1 MDDSAIEVTPDAW
14 VLPNRKGYQ
23 NWIHKTFHMD
33 RYPKNVATK
42 SRETSSTVRLF
53 PHQRLIRDYMQF
65 DSPYRGLVLY
75 HGLGVGKTCA
85 SIAAAEGFLA
95 HHRRVVVMVPASLA
109 MNYRQEIMRCA
120 TIGSPAAKLWNL
132 IDVKDN
138 PGAIALPT
146 TFLAK
151 HDYKVWSSYIP
162 ENAKVIQSKVA
173 WNKAT
178 EKERKEIL
186 EVVATT
192 IDHKYTFIN
201 FNGLTTKMVQS
212 MDDSFFKG
220 ALVIIDEAHNFMSRV
235 MNGSRIASSLYN
247 HMMNAQGIR
256 FVLLS
261 GTPIINHPFEL
272 SYLLNLVRGPMQVY
286 QGKLGKNP
294 NTSSWD
300 FGELNKYLDHFQVS
314 GTDPMMV
321 EWTLVPEGYV
331 YQDDERASLKKE
343 AWGRP
348 REKVVEEI
356 EKLIKKQCGTTVKFA
371 SQITFALPF
380 KKDQFSKW
388 FLDETDPD
396 HPKVKNMDLFIRRI
410 LGVVSYFR
418 TAGEE
423 FFPRVTIKKQEHI
436 PLSDYQFS
444 VYSKV
449 RKVESEME
457 KRKARMARF
466 GPREKGVFSSKGT
479 VYRAFSRMA
488 CNFVFPEETQRK
500 YPMELRKELNN
511 IMRREIDD
519 ELNEDDQRVD
529 REEAE
534 ASNATDAATPPAP
547 TRNFVKTYEED
558 IRRVMSEVEK
568 GADTIL
574 TKKGLDSTF
583 SPKLAKVLEH
593 IETSPGKVLLYS
605 QFRAVEG
612 LGIMRLV
619 LNQAG
624 YKEVQVD
631 RKGGKWHI
639 SNPEILHQ
647 KYVNKRYATFDA
659 DRDRTKVLL
668 QLYNNEFDALPTELQ
683 DQLRAAK
690 VGGNVWGEFIRVFM
704 ITQSGAEGISL
715 KNVRK
720 VLIME
725 PFWNMVRMDQVIG
738 RAVRTGSHQ
747 ELPPEERT
755 VEVYTFISTF
765 TDAQLKSNFTLKR
778 EDNGLTSDAYIMQI
792 AESKDQIIQSFLD
805 QMKMASVDCLAHAST
820 NKLTTQGIKC
830 YAFPIPVNPYEES
843 FVPIMEKD
851 ALRKSS
857 LVRKK
862 KVLGKV
868 VSIQG
873 KKYVIVDDYPNK
885 LFDYHAYKDA
895 GVLTEALI
903 L

>member
-1 MDDSAIEVTPDAW
+1 MDDSAIEVSPETW

-23 NWIHKTFHMD
+23 DWVHKTFHTD
-33 RYPKNVATK
+33 RYPSHTQ
-42 SRETSSTVRLF
+42 TSSSLRLF
-53 PHQRLIRDYMQF
+53 PHQRFIRDYIQF

-95 HHRRVVVMVPASLA
+95 RHRKVIVMVPASLA

-120 TIGSPAAKLWNL
+120 TIGSPSSKLWNL
-132 IDVKDN
+132 VDVKAN
-138 PGAIALPT
+138 PTSVPLPSA
-146 TFLAK
+146 FVEK
-151 HDYKVWSSYIP
+151 HNFKIWCSYIP
-162 ENAKVIQSKVA
+162 SEAQVIERNVA
-173 WNKAT
+173 WKQLT
-178 EKERKEIL
+178 EKQKQAVL
-186 EVVATT
+186 DTVTAMM
-192 IDHKYTFIN
+192 DHKYTFIN

-212 MDDSFFKG
+212 MDEDFFED

-247 HMMNAQGIR
+247 HMMHAKGIR

-261 GTPIINHPFEL
+261 GTPVINHPFEL
-272 SYLLNLVRGPMQVY
+272 SYLLNMVRGPMHVFE
-286 QGKLGKNP
+286 GKLSKDVATNFDLGDLK
-294 NTSSWD
+294 
-300 FGELNKYLDHFQVS
+300 KYVDHFDVH
-314 GTDPMMV
+314 GTDPVMI
-321 EWTLVPEGYV
+321 EWTLAPEGYV
-331 YQDDERASLKKE
+331 FEDDTRVSLKRE
-343 AWGRP
+343 AWGQSP
-348 REKVVEEI
+348 DQIVKEI
-356 EKLIKKQCGTTVKFA
+356 QKRIKTQTKGSIKFTSQTTY
-371 SQITFALPF
+371 ALPF
-380 KKDQFSKW
+380 KKDLFNKW
-388 FLDETDPD
+388 FLDESDPD
-396 HPKVKNMDLFIRRI
+396 HPKVKHMDLYIRRI

-423 FFPRVTIKKQEHI
+423 FFPRITVKKQERV

-449 RKVESEME
+449 RKLESEME

-466 GPREKGVFSSKGT
+466 GPRESGVFASKGT

-488 CNFVFPEETQRK
+488 CNFVFPEGIQRK
-500 YPMELRKELNN
+500 YPMELRKELQN

-529 REEAE
+529 RHDAE
-534 ASNATDAATPPAP
+534 TSTVASD
-547 TRNFVKTYEED
+547 RSFVKTYEDD

-568 GADTIL
+568 MASTTL
-574 TKKGLDSTF
+574 SRTSLATTF
-583 SPKLAKVLEH
+583 SPKCAEILDH
-593 IETSPGKVLLYS
+593 IETSRGKVLLYS

-612 LGIMRLV
+612 LGIMRLI

-631 RKGGKWHI
+631 KKGGKWHI
-639 SNPEILHQ
+639 SNPEVLSSQ
-647 KYVNKRYATFDA
+647 YTNKRYAMFDA

-668 QLYNNEFDALPTELQ
+668 QLYNGELEALPTELQ
-683 DQLRAAK
+683 EQLRSAQI
-690 VGGNVWGEFIRVFM
+690 GGNVWGEFLRVFM

-755 VEVYTFISTF
+755 VEVYTFVSTF
-765 TDAQLKSNFTLKR
+765 TEAQLKSNFTLKR

-805 QMKMASVDCLAHAST
+805 QMKMASVDCRAHAAT
-820 NKLTTQGIKC
+820 NKLMTQGIKC
-830 YAFPIPVNPYEES
+830 YAFPIPVEDRDEA
-843 FVPIMEKD
+843 FVPFLEKD

-862 KVLGKV
+862 KVQGKV

-873 KKYVIVDDYPNK
+873 KKYVVVEEYPQK

-895 GVLTEALI
+895 GVLSEALI

>member
-1 MDDSAIEVTPDAW
+1 MNDSAIEVTPETW

-23 NWIHKTFHMD
+23 DWIHKTFHSD
-33 RYPKNVATK
+33 RYPPNN
-42 SRETSSTVRLF
+42 RSSSLTVRLF

-65 DSPYRGLVLY
+65 DSPYRGLILY

-95 HHRRVVVMVPASLA
+95 NHRKVIVMVPASLA

-120 TIGSPAAKLWNL
+120 TIGSPTAKLWNL
-132 IDVKDN
+132 IDVKEN
-138 PGAIALPT
+138 PKAVPLPPAYLT
-146 TFLAK
+146 K
-151 HDYKVWSSYIP
+151 HDHKVWSSYIP
-162 ENAKVIQSKVA
+162 QDAKVLRENVA
-173 WNKAT
+173 WSKLS
-178 EKERKEIL
+178 ESERQYIMDT
-186 EVVATT
+186 VATM

-201 FNGLTTKMVQS
+201 FNGLTTKMIQG
-212 MDDSFFKG
+212 MDEDFFKG
-220 ALVIIDEAHNFMSRV
+220 ALVIMDEAHNFMSRV

-247 HMMNAQGIR
+247 HMMHAKGIR

-261 GTPIINHPFEL
+261 GTPVINHPFEL
-272 SYLLNLVRGPMQVY
+272 SYLLNLVRGPMHVHE
-286 QGKLGKNP
+286 GKLSKNVAT
-294 NTSSWD
+294 NFD
-300 FGELNKYLDHFQVS
+300 LGDLAKYVDHFQVS
-314 GTDPMMV
+314 TTDPITV
-321 EWTLVPEGYV
+321 EWTLAPEGYV
-331 YQDDERASLKKE
+331 LDTDRISLKKE
-343 AWGRP
+343 AWGRTP
-348 REKVVEEI
+348 EKVI
-356 EKLIKKQCGTTVKFA
+356 EDIQKALKSQTKASIKFTAQTTY
-371 SQITFALPF
+371 ALPF
-380 KKDQFSKW
+380 KKDQFAKW

-396 HPKVKNMDLFIRRI
+396 HPKVKHMDLFIRRI

-423 FFPRVTIKKQEHI
+423 FFPRITVKKQEQV

-457 KRKARMARF
+457 KRKSRMARF
-466 GPREKGVFSSKGT
+466 GPRETGVFASKGT

-529 REEAE
+529 RDDAE
-534 ASNATDAATPPAP
+534 ANVGTTTNTDRTFIK
-547 TRNFVKTYEED
+547 NYEED
-558 IRRVMSEVEK
+558 IRRVMSDVEK
-568 GADTIL
+568 NASTIL
-574 TKKGLDSTF
+574 SKESLATTF
-583 SPKLAKVLEH
+583 SPKCAKILEH
-593 IETSPGKVLLYS
+593 IENSRGKVLLYS

-612 LGIMRLV
+612 LGIMRLI

-624 YKEVQVD
+624 FKEVSVD
-631 RKGGKWHI
+631 KKGGKWHI
-639 SNPEILHQ
+639 SNPEVLSPNF
-647 KYVNKRYATFDA
+647 VNKRYAMFDA
-659 DRDRTKVLL
+659 DRERTKVLL
-668 QLYNNEFDALPTELQ
+668 QLYNGEWEALPIELQ
-683 DQLRAAK
+683 EQLRVAK
-690 VGGNVWGEFIRVFM
+690 VGGNVWGEFLRVFM

-747 ELPPEERT
+747 DLPPEERT

-765 TDAQLKSNFTLKR
+765 TESQLKSNFTLKR

-805 QMKMASVDCLAHAST
+805 QTKMASVDCRSHAAT

-830 YAFPIPVNPYEES
+830 YAFPIPVDVHDES
-843 FVPIMEKD
+843 YVPIMEKD

-862 KVLGKV
+862 KIQGKV
-868 VSIQG
+868 VSMQG
-873 KKYVIVDDYPNK
+873 KKYVIVDEYPNK
-885 LFDYHAYKDA
+885 IFDYHAYKDA
-895 GVLTEALI
+895 GVLSEALI

>member
-1 MDDSAIEVTPDAW
+1 MNDSAIEISPESW

-23 NWIHKTFHMD
+23 DWVHKTFHSD
-33 RYPKNVATK
+33 RYPKNTNAK
-42 SRETSSTVRLF
+42 ASSLTVRLF

-95 HHRRVVVMVPASLA
+95 NHRKVIVMVPASLA

-120 TIGSPAAKLWNL
+120 TIGSPTAKFWNL
-132 IDVKDN
+132 VDVKEN
-138 PGAIALPT
+138 PKAISLPSA
-146 TFLAK
+146 FLEK
-151 HDYKVWSSYIP
+151 YDYKVWSSYIP
-162 ENAKVIQSKVA
+162 QDAKVLRDNVA
-173 WNKAT
+173 WTNLNDSVRQHILDTLAT
-178 EKERKEIL
+178 M
-186 EVVATT
+186 

-201 FNGLTTKMVQS
+201 FNGLTTKMIQS
-212 MDDSFFKG
+212 MDEKFFEG
-220 ALVIIDEAHNFMSRV
+220 ALVIMDEAHNFMSRV

-247 HMMNAQGIR
+247 HMMHAKGIR

-261 GTPIINHPFEL
+261 GTPVINHPFEL
-272 SYLLNLVRGPMQVY
+272 SYLLNLVRGPMHVY
-286 QGKLGKNP
+286 EGKLSKNVAT
-294 NTSSWD
+294 NFD
-300 FGELNKYLDHFQVS
+300 LGDLAKYVDHFQVS
-314 GTDPMMV
+314 NTDPITV
-321 EWTLVPEGYV
+321 EWTLTPEGYV
-331 YQDDERASLKKE
+331 LDMEDRTSLKKE
-343 AWGRP
+343 AWGQSVD
-348 REKVVEEI
+348 KIVDEI
-356 EKLIKKQCGTTVKFA
+356 KRIIKLQTKASVKFT
-371 SQITFALPF
+371 SQTSYALPF
-380 KKDQFSKW
+380 KKDLFNKW
-388 FLDETDPD
+388 FLDETDED
-396 HPKVKNMDLFIRRI
+396 HPKVKHMDLFIRRI

-423 FFPRVTIKKQEHI
+423 FFPRITVKKQEQV

-457 KRKARMARF
+457 KRKSRMARF
-466 GPREKGVFSSKGT
+466 GPREGGVFASKGT

-488 CNFVFPEETQRK
+488 CNFVFPEEIQRK

-529 REEAE
+529 RDETESEA
-534 ASNATDAATPPAP
+534 NVGATDRTFIK
-547 TRNFVKTYEED
+547 NYEED

-568 GADTIL
+568 NGATIL
-574 TKKGLDSTF
+574 SKKSLASTF
-583 SPKLAKVLEH
+583 SPKCAKILEH
-593 IETSPGKVLLYS
+593 IESSRGKVLLYS

-612 LGIMRLV
+612 LGIMRLI

-624 YKEVQVD
+624 YKEVSID
-631 RKGGKWHI
+631 KKGGKWHI
-639 SNPEILHQ
+639 SNPDVLSPR
-647 KYVNKRYATFDA
+647 YVNKRYATFDA
-659 DRDRTKVLL
+659 DRDRTKILL
-668 QLYNNEFDALPTELQ
+668 QLYNGEWEALPTELQ
-683 DQLRAAK
+683 EQLLAAK
-690 VGGNVWGEFIRVFM
+690 VGGNVWGEFMRVFM

-747 ELPPEERT
+747 DLPPEERT

-765 TDAQLKSNFTLKR
+765 TESQLKSNFTLKR

-792 AESKDQIIQSFLD
+792 AETKDQIIQSFLD
-805 QMKMASVDCLAHAST
+805 QTKMASVDCRSHAAT

-830 YAFPIPVNPYEES
+830 YAFPIPVDPHDEAY
-843 FVPIMEKD
+843 VPIMEKD

-862 KVLGKV
+862 KVQGKV
-868 VSIQG
+868 ISIQG
-873 KKYVIVDDYPNK
+873 KKYVIVDEYPNK

-895 GVLTEALI
+895 GVLSEALI

>member
-1 MDDSAIEVTPDAW
+1 MDDSAIEVTPNSW

-23 NWIHKTFHMD
+23 NWVHQTFHMD
-33 RYPKNVATK
+33 HYPIHKAKDT
-42 SRETSSTVRLF
+42 TSVRLF

-95 HHRRVVVMVPASLA
+95 HHRKVIVMVPASLA

-120 TIGSPAAKLWNL
+120 TIGSPSKKLWNL
-132 IDVKDN
+132 VDVKEN
-138 PGAIALPT
+138 PSAVSLPPA
-146 TFLAK
+146 FLVK
-151 HDYKVWSSYIP
+151 HDYKVWCSYIP
-162 ENAKVIQSKVA
+162 ENAIVLQEKVA

-178 EKERKEIL
+178 EKERQVIMETVSAIM
-186 EVVATT
+186 
-192 IDHKYTFIN
+192 DHKYTFIN

-212 MDDSFFKG
+212 MDESFFQG

-247 HMMNAQGIR
+247 HMMNAKGIR

-272 SYLLNLVRGPMQVY
+272 SYLLNLVRGPIQVY
-286 QGKLGKNP
+286 QGKFGKNVA
-294 NTSSWD
+294 TSSID
-300 FGELNKYLDHFQVS
+300 LGELSKYIDHFQIS

-321 EWTLVPEGYV
+321 EWTLLPEGYV
-331 YQDDERASLKKE
+331 HDDLGTSIIKE

-348 REKVVEEI
+348 SEKIVEDI
-356 EKLIKKQCGTTVKFA
+356 QKALKKATTTSIKFTT
-371 SQITFALPF
+371 QTTYALPF
-380 KKDQFSKW
+380 KKDQFVKW

-396 HPKVKNMDLFIRRI
+396 HPKVKNMDLFMRRI

-423 FFPRVTIKKQEHI
+423 FFPRVTVKRQEQI

-466 GPREKGVFSSKGT
+466 GPRETGVFSSKGT

-488 CNFVFPEETQRK
+488 CNFVFPEEIQRK
-500 YPMELRKELNN
+500 YPMELRKELNA

-519 ELNEDDQRVD
+519 ELNDDDQRAD
-529 REEAE
+529 QE
-534 ASNATDAATPPAP
+534 NMDAAGEQAPADKS
-547 TRNFVKTYEED
+547 FVKTYEED
-558 IRRVMSEVEK
+558 IRRVMSDVEK
-568 GADTIL
+568 GAATIL
-574 TKKGLDSTF
+574 TKKSLDSTF
-583 SPKLAKVLEH
+583 SPKLAKILEH
-593 IETSPGKVLLYS
+593 IETSRGKVLLYS

-612 LGIMRLV
+612 LGIMRLA

-624 YKEVQVD
+624 YREVQVD
-631 RKGGKWHI
+631 KKGGKWHI
-639 SNPEILHQ
+639 SNPDVLHS
-647 KYVNKRYATFDA
+647 KYVNKRYAMFDA
-659 DRDRTKVLL
+659 DRERTKVLI
-668 QLYNNEFDALPTELQ
+668 QLYNNDFDALPTELQ
-683 DQLRAAK
+683 EQLRAAK
-690 VGGNVWGEFIRVFM
+690 VGGNVWGEFIRAFM

-778 EDNGLTSDAYIMQI
+778 EDNGLTSDSYIMQI

-805 QMKMASVDCLAHAST
+805 QMKMASVDCLAHAAT

-830 YAFPIPVNPYEES
+830 FAFPIPITPNEES
-843 FVPIMEKD
+843 YVPFMDKD

-857 LVRKK
+857 LVRRKK
-862 KVLGKV
+862 IQGKV
-868 VSIQG
+868 ISMNG
-873 KKYVIVDDYPNK
+873 KKYVIVDEYPNK
-885 LFDYHAYKDA
+885 FFDYHAYKDA

>member
-1 MDDSAIEVTPDAW
+1 MDDSAIEVSPDSW

-23 NWIHKTFHMD
+23 DWVHKTFHRE
-33 RYPKNVATK
+33 RYPNRKNK
-42 SRETSSTVRLF
+42 DSTSIRLF

-95 HHRRVVVMVPASLA
+95 NHRKVVVMVPASLA

-120 TIGSPAAKLWNL
+120 TIGSPSAKMWSLV
-132 IDVKDN
+132 DVKDN
-138 PGAIALPT
+138 PKGVPLPAA
-146 TFLAK
+146 FLTK
-151 HDYKVWSSYIP
+151 HDFKVWCSYIP
-162 ENAKVIQSKVA
+162 ANTQAIRQNVA
-173 WNKAT
+173 WSNMSD
-178 EKERKEIL
+178 KERR
-186 EVVATT
+186 EVMETVATMV
-192 IDHKYTFIN
+192 DHKYTFIN

-212 MDDSFFKG
+212 MEEDFFKD

-247 HMMNAQGIR
+247 SMMHAKGVR

-261 GTPIINHPFEL
+261 GTPVINHPFEL
-272 SYLLNLVRGPMQVY
+272 SYLLNLVRGPMHVY
-286 QGKLGKNP
+286 EGKISKNVAT
-294 NTSSWD
+294 NFD
-300 FGELNKYLDHFQVS
+300 LGELSKYVDHFEVG
-314 GTDPMMV
+314 GTDNINI
-321 EWTLVPEGYV
+321 EWTLAPEGYV
-331 YQDDERASLKKE
+331 FDHETAVLKKE
-343 AWGRP
+343 PWGRSHD
-348 REKVVEEI
+348 KVVDE
-356 EKLIKKQCGTTVKFA
+356 IKKVIKAQAKTSVKFT
-371 SQITFALPF
+371 SQTTYALPF
-380 KKDQFSKW
+380 KKDQFTKW

-396 HPKVKNMDLFIRRI
+396 HPKVKNMDLFMRRI
-410 LGVVSYFR
+410 MGVVSYFR

-423 FFPRVTIKKQEHI
+423 FFPRVTTKKHEHI
-436 PLSDYQFS
+436 ALSDYQFS

-457 KRKARMARF
+457 KRKAKMGRF
-466 GPREKGVFSSKGT
+466 APKETGVFSSKGT

-488 CNFVFPEETQRK
+488 CNFVFPEEIQRK
-500 YPMELRKELNN
+500 YPMELRKELNS

-519 ELNEDDQRVD
+519 ELNEDDQRISRD
-529 REEAE
+529 EAE
-534 ASNATDAATPPAP
+534 ASANGATSD
-547 TRNFVKTYEED
+547 RSFIKTYEDD

-568 GADTIL
+568 GGAGIL
-574 TKKGLDSTF
+574 TQSSLAKTF
-583 SPKLAKVLEH
+583 SPKCAKILEH
-593 IETSPGKVLLYS
+593 IEDSPGKVLLYS

-631 RKGGKWHI
+631 KKGGKWHV
-639 SNPEILHQ
+639 SNLDAI
-647 KYVNKRYATFDA
+647 KRYATFDA
-659 DRDRTKVLL
+659 DRERTKILL
-668 QLYNNEFDALPTELQ
+668 QLYNGEFEALPQELQ
-683 DQLRAAK
+683 EQLRAAK
-690 VGGNVWGEFIRVFM
+690 VSGNVRGEFIRVFM

-765 TDAQLKSNFTLKR
+765 TEQQLKSNFTLKR
-778 EDNGLTSDAYIMQI
+778 EDNGLTSDSYIMQI

-805 QMKMASVDCLAHAST
+805 HMKMASVDCRAHAAT

-830 YAFPIPVNPYEES
+830 YAFPIPVDDRDEAY
-843 FVPIMEKD
+843 VPHLEKD
-851 ALRKSS
+851 ALRKPK
-857 LVRKK
+857 LVHKK
-862 KVLGKV
+862 KVQGKV
-868 VSIQG
+868 ISIQG
-873 KKYVIVDDYPNK
+873 KKYVIVDEYPSK
-885 LFDYHAYKDA
+885 LFDYDSYKDA